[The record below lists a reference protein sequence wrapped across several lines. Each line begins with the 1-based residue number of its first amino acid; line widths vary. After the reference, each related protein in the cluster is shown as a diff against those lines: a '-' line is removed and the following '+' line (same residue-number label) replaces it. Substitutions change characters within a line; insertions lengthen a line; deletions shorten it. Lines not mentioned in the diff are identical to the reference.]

1 MNLTTGTL
9 EFVSREC
16 KNKNHNRCRGMWYG
30 LGFEV
35 ICSCKCS
42 HFEKKVLEEV
52 GQPESNTN
60 LRVPLALNPE
70 AKEND
75 YQ

>member
-1 MNLTTGTL
+1 MNSTTSTL

-16 KNKNHNRCRGMWYG
+16 KNKNHNQCRGMWYG

-42 HFEKKVLEEV
+42 HLEKKVLEEV

-60 LRVPLALNPE
+60 LRAPSSIRGE
-70 AKEND
+70 ENEH
-75 YQ
+75 